1 MGSSDVSKEKARRS
15 RDRLSNLPDPL
26 LHQIFSCLDTK
37 QAIQSCVLSK
47 RWRDFWVSLPHLN
60 FDYRSF
66 HTKSDFQ
73 NFVCKVLYSRLDN
86 PIFGGKFGFRC
97 GHCWKMD
104 ETLIKKVIS
113 CVESHWFQHLHME
126 VNTSLPDALL
136 NSKSIETLDLKWFKT
151 LPQSLASFTMLNS
164 LHLKNCCLLE
174 FLGCNYLAFH
184 SRVAIGV
191 DIGAF
196 HLGVDIGAVIA
207 GDFWELKIEILAPN
221 LTSFRHDWMKP
232 MDFGEINLPSVN
244 FVDISVDRVCYRQYE
259 EENDNMNLINMFR
272 GLHKAQYVKLHY
284 HTIEVLT
291 LVPGLLEKQ
300 PSPFTNLKS
309 LKLYLPYNTKSSKV
323 PSHVMRYLL
332 GDSSGADLIIV
343 KS

>member
-1 MGSSDVSKEKARRS
+1 
-15 RDRLSNLPDPL
+15 
-26 LHQIFSCLDTK
+26 
-37 QAIQSCVLSK
+37 
-47 RWRDFWVSLPHLN
+47 
-60 FDYRSF
+60 
-66 HTKSDFQ
+66 
-73 NFVCKVLYSRLDN
+73 
-86 PIFGGKFGFRC
+86 
-97 GHCWKMD
+97 MD

-164 LHLKNCCLLE
+164 LHLKNCWFDVYHQTDEFFDPFVNCPNLKNLSLTNCHFGMVKSFRISGMQLLSLSFE
-174 FLGCNYLAFH
+174 GSYR
-184 SRVAIGV
+184 SRYRSLSFGSRYRSSYSW
-191 DIGAF
+191 GY
-196 HLGVDIGAVIA
+196 
-207 GDFWELKIEILAPN
+207 FWELKIEILAPN

-232 MDFGEINLPSVN
+232 MDFGEISLPSVN

-259 EENDNMNLINMFR
+259 EENDNMNVINMFR

>member
-86 PIFGGKFGFRC
+86 PIFGGKFGFHC

-126 VNTSLPDALL
+126 
-136 NSKSIETLDLKWFKT
+136 
-151 LPQSLASFTMLNS
+151 
-164 LHLKNCCLLE
+164 
-174 FLGCNYLAFH
+174 
-184 SRVAIGV
+184 
-191 DIGAF
+191 
-196 HLGVDIGAVIA
+196 
-207 GDFWELKIEILAPN
+207 
-221 LTSFRHDWMKP
+221 
-232 MDFGEINLPSVN
+232 
-244 FVDISVDRVCYRQYE
+244 YE
-259 EENDNMNLINMFR
+259 EENDNMNVINMFR